1 MDTRIIASRSW
12 SNAKAFI
19 EINENNEISVYGKF
33 YDGGRGFPGPEVKNL
48 GFLPAHLAEEL
59 KLAPNERSDE
69 FQAFCEEIWQK
80 VQEQDS
86 WFSY

>member
-33 YDGGRGFPGPEVKNL
+33 YDGGRGFPGAETKILATMPD
-48 GFLPAHLAEEL
+48 HLVDEL
-59 KLAPNERSDE
+59 KLSPDERSDE
-69 FQAFCEEIWQK
+69 FKAFCEEIWQK
-80 VQEQDS
+80 AKEKND